1 MIVSKRTSIVGLCG
15 LFLVQGLFLP
25 TAGSAAKRYLI
36 KFATVAPEG
45 STWMLQMRRLDR
57 ELRQKTGDRLGFKL
71 YPGGIAGDELDVL
84 RKIRIGQIHA
94 AAFSGVG
101 LAQIVPKVRVL
112 DLPFLFRNER
122 EIDLTHAALRN
133 SFSED
138 FRKQDF
144 EHVAWAEVGNVHLFS
159 QAPIRRVKDVAGLK
173 IWTWSGDPI
182 SKETFSVMGTNPIP
196 LSITDVTT
204 ALNTGMIDTFYAP
217 PLGALALQW
226 YLKSRYMTSL
236 PLAHATGAVL
246 IFRRFYDE
254 IPKDLSETLR
264 HEFEIAM
271 AALTTDLRAET
282 VEAVRAIRESGVE
295 VLPIPP
301 PAELEA
307 FYEVHDQVAQRLA
320 GRIYPRELLNRVY
333 AILEQARTP

>member
-1 MIVSKRTSIVGLCG
+1 LSKRISVLWLCWI
-15 LFLVQGLFLP
+15 LLTQGLFLP
-25 TAGSAAKRYLI
+25 TSGYAAKRYLI

-45 STWMLQMRRLDR
+45 STWMLHMRRLDR
-57 ELRQKTGDRLGFKL
+57 QLRQETGDRLGFKL

-101 LAQIVPKVRVL
+101 LSQILPKVRVL
-112 DLPFLFRNER
+112 DLPFLFRNDR
-122 EIDLTHAALRN
+122 EIDLTHVALR
-133 SFSED
+133 STFSDD
-138 FRKQDF
+138 FRNQGF
-144 EHVAWAEVGNVHLFS
+144 EHVAWGEVGNVHLFS
-159 QAPIRRVKDVAGLK
+159 RAPIRKVEDVAGLK

-196 LSITDVTT
+196 LSIIDVTT
-204 ALNTGMIDTFYAP
+204 ALNTGMIDTVYAP

-246 IFRRFYDE
+246 ISCRFFDKLPKELTE
-254 IPKDLSETLR
+254 ILKHD
-264 HEFEIAM
+264 FEIAM
-271 AALTTDLRAET
+271 AELTTDLRRQT
-282 VEAVRAIRESGVE
+282 VEAVRAIRESGVD

-301 PAELEA
+301 PSELKA

-320 GRIYPRELLNRVY
+320 GRVYPRELLNRIY
-333 AILEQARTP
+333 AILKQARTP